1 MFGRTDFEPIIE
13 NDEAY
18 LSAIE
23 YILKYVEKSGE
34 RIVYARGVPMYL
46 ITDINSE
53 DVLCRT
59 GIEDKKLVLYDKFG
73 CWDEGE
79 YLGAMS
85 EETKKRMRST
95 TS

>member
-1 MFGRTDFEPIIE
+1 MYSRK
-13 NDEAY
+13 
-18 LSAIE
+18 L
-23 YILKYVEKSGE
+23 
-34 RIVYARGVPMYL
+34 PMYL
-46 ITDINSE
+46 ISDIISE
-53 DVLCRT
+53 DVLCRV

-85 EETKKRMRST
+85 EETKKRMRGA

>member
-1 MFGRTDFEPIIE
+1 M
-13 NDEAY
+13 Y
-18 LSAIE
+18 S
-23 YILKYVEKSGE
+23 
-34 RIVYARGVPMYL
+34 RGLPMYV
-46 ITDINSE
+46 ISDINSE

-59 GIEDKKLVLYDKFG
+59 GLEDKKLVLYDKFG
-73 CWDEGE
+73 RWDEGE

>member
-1 MFGRTDFEPIIE
+1 MEHKIPSLKESDIIW
-13 NDEAY
+13 
-18 LSAIE
+18 
-23 YILKYVEKSGE
+23 
-34 RIVYARGVPMYL
+34 RITRF
-46 ITDINSE
+46 INSE
-53 DVLCRT
+53 DVLCRV

-85 EETKKRMRST
+85 EETKKRMRGA